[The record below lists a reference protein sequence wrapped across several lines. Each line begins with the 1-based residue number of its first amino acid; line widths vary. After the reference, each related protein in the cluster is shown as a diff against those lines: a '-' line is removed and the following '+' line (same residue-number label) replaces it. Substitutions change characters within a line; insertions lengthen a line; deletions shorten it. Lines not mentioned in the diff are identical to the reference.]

1 MDTSFEEICK
11 AVVVFAGAGG
21 VVILTPA
28 ILATLGFTA
37 AGIAAGS
44 IAAKLMSIVAVS
56 SGGGGLLAAVIAIL
70 QSWGASG
77 LSWAATLVFG
87 SAGAAVAWVLS
98 TVCNVTVI
106 YEDSHRE

>member
-1 MDTSFEEICK
+1 MDIGFEEICK
-11 AVVVFAGAGG
+11 AVLVFAVPGG

-28 ILATLGFTA
+28 ILATLGFTS
-37 AGIAAGS
+37 AGIVAGS
-44 IAAKLMSIVAVS
+44 IAARLMSLVAIT
-56 SGGGGLLAAVIAIL
+56 GGGGIAAAVIATL

-77 LSWAATLVFG
+77 LSWAVTLVFG

-106 YEDSHRE
+106 YEDSHSE

>member
-1 MDTSFEEICK
+1 MDIGFEEICK
-11 AVVVFAGAGG
+11 AVLMFAVPGG

-28 ILATLGFTA
+28 ILATLGFTS
-37 AGIAAGS
+37 AGIVAGS
-44 IAAKLMSIVAVS
+44 IAAKLMSYLAIA
-56 SGGGGLLAAVIAIL
+56 SGGGVAAGGLVAIL
-70 QSWGASG
+70 QSWGAAG

-106 YEDSHRE
+106 YEDSHSE